1 MRRSFVLLVVLV
13 LVGVL
18 GQVSSAQNAGPTD
31 LERERLIRI
40 VEPVI
45 YPLQRLGL
53 PYNQSDW
60 EELLTSCGISGF
72 HDAPIV
78 TEMGQAWIVCVPDKW
93 FTFAYEGPNPLDRAY
108 GDRKIEVVVQG
119 FARKEPLCVPYTKDI
134 TRVFGEKEFR
144 APCSGDSKIGMPVNN
159 PIRADIIA
167 RFTITTKVERYT
179 KKEVDEHA
187 EFRRKI
193 LADQRSGRVVSYP
206 PFNPPV
212 LKVGDVK
219 HLSISVTPVTYEFL
233 NK

>member
-1 MRRSFVLLVVLV
+1 MRRAFVLFVVLV
-13 LVGVL
+13 LVSVL
-18 GQVSSAQNAGPTD
+18 GQAGSAQTPGPTD

-45 YPLQRLGL
+45 YPMQRLRIE
-53 PYNQSDW
+53 QSDW
-60 EELLTSCGISGF
+60 SELLTSCGISGF
-72 HDAPIV
+72 HDSPIV

-93 FTFAYEGPNPLDRAY
+93 FMFAYEGPNPLDQVY
-108 GDRKIEVVVQG
+108 GDRKIEVIVQG

-134 TRVFGEKEFR
+134 RRVFGERELR
-144 APCSGDSKIGMPVNN
+144 VPCSDKGNIGATTDN

-179 KKEVDEHA
+179 KKEVDELN

-193 LADQRSGRVVSYP
+193 LEDQRSGQVVSFP
-206 PFNPPV
+206 PLNPRMR
-212 LKVGDVK
+212 KAGDVK
-219 HLSISVTPVTYEFL
+219 DLKISVTPVTYEFV